1 MEVLLWGLAGGAVVI
16 VIILLCV
23 GYGKITDRKIAENNW
38 EKHLYIQ
45 KHTDKINRCEE
56 QFAKVE
62 NAVCEKY
69 PKRYPY
75 QLKEKYQIYDIDEK
89 PYAGWSGLK
98 RIRTGMEV
106 CCDAG
111 NIIFLEAMQ
120 PMPDFTLF
128 TPEELTSYEPP
139 AFPKTLYE
147 FPLDKIVYFREIGDV
162 QYTTE
167 ISGGKVTGGGSSIG
181 GAVVGGLL
189 AGDAGA
195 IIGSRKKIESEGITT
210 NVVEHDSRQVV
221 LKLTDNELRF
231 DIEIYDVFMDLI
243 PEKEYTYIMAT
254 KSGKEEQKKS
264 TVDQLKDAKEMLDA
278 GMITKDEFAA
288 IKAELLPAKSK

>member
-23 GYGKITDRKIAENNW
+23 GYGKITDRKIAENKW

-45 KHTDKINRCEE
+45 KHTDEINHCKE
-56 QFAKVE
+56 QFAKAE
-62 NAVCEKY
+62 NAVREKY

-221 LKLTDNELRF
+221 LKLTDNEMRF
-231 DIEIYDVFMDLI
+231 DIEIYDIFMDLI

-264 TVDQLKDAKEMLDA
+264 TVEQLKDAKEMLDA
-278 GMITKDEFAA
+278 GMITEDEFAA

>member
-1 MEVLLWGLAGGAVVI
+1 
-16 VIILLCV
+16 
-23 GYGKITDRKIAENNW
+23 
-38 EKHLYIQ
+38 
-45 KHTDKINRCEE
+45 
-56 QFAKVE
+56 
-62 NAVCEKY
+62 
-69 PKRYPY
+69 
-75 QLKEKYQIYDIDEK
+75 
-89 PYAGWSGLK
+89 
-98 RIRTGMEV
+98 MEV

-111 NIIFLEAMQ
+111 NFIFLEAMQ

-221 LKLTDNELRF
+221 LKLTDNEIEFLCNVISSHMGIWNRDFNDLEVLPKPKDKYERF
-231 DIEIYDVFMDLI
+231 VHLCDYLSSKKFMNIQFDGVDI
-243 PEKEYTYIMAT
+243 AN
-254 KSGKEEQKKS
+254 
-264 TVDQLKDAKEMLDA
+264 
-278 GMITKDEFAA
+278 
-288 IKAELLPAKSK
+288 

>member
-231 DIEIYDVFMDLI
+231 DIEIYDVFMHLI

-264 TVDQLKDAKEMLDA
+264 IVDQLKDAKEMLDA